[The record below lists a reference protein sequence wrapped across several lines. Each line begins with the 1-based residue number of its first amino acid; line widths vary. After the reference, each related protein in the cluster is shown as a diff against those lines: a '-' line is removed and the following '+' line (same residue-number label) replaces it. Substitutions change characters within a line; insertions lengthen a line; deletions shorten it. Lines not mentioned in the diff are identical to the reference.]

1 MSEISKE
8 QNAGNIMLEQL
19 KAMIQ
24 YGENKR
30 ITDGHYDKELGA
42 GGQVHQRH
50 LCRQKDGEYYCV
62 QGHSLCGQAACGGS
76 SLESAS
82 EFCC

>member
-30 ITDGHYDKELGA
+30 ITDGHYDKELAFPLWA
-42 GGQVHQRH
+42 GSLWGIFAGK
-50 LCRQKDGEYYCV
+50 RQ
-62 QGHSLCGQAACGGS
+62 
-76 SLESAS
+76 
-82 EFCC
+82 

>member
-1 MSEISKE
+1 MSEISRE

-30 ITDGHYDKELGA
+30 ITDGHYDKELAVRCINGT
-42 GGQVHQRH
+42 
-50 LCRQKDGEYYCV
+50 
-62 QGHSLCGQAACGGS
+62 
-76 SLESAS
+76 S